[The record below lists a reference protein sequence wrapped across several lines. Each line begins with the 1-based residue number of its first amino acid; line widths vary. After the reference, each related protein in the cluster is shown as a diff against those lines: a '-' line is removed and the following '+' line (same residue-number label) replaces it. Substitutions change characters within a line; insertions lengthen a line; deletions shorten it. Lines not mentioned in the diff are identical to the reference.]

1 MASCKPLIQT
11 LMTFSKAKKLEL
23 RDLHLQKLQMMA
35 IDNFIVVNDNLK
47 HLSLVNVK
55 MTSDM
60 LRLLEGSF
68 TTSKSITTL
77 KLSSNPLRNVGARDV
92 ARILTKN
99 TSIQKIDIS
108 ACDIRQEGIVAILS
122 ILRDKNRTLTSLIAE

>member
-1 MASCKPLIQT
+1 
-11 LMTFSKAKKLEL
+11 
-23 RDLHLQKLQMMA
+23 MA
-35 IDNFIVVNDNLK
+35 IDNYIVVNDNLK
-47 HLSLVNVK
+47 HLTLANIK

-77 KLSSNPLRNVGARDV
+77 NISSNPLRNVGARDI

-99 TSIQKIDIS
+99 TSI
-108 ACDIRQEGIVAILS
+108 
-122 ILRDKNRTLTSLIAE
+122 

>member
-1 MASCKPLIQT
+1 
-11 LMTFSKAKKLEL
+11 
-23 RDLHLQKLQMMA
+23 MMA
-35 IDNFIVVNDNLK
+35 IDNYIVVNDNLK
-47 HLSLVNVK
+47 HLTLSNIK

-77 KLSSNPLRNVGARDV
+77 NISSNPLRNVGARDV

-99 TSIQKIDIS
+99 TSI
-108 ACDIRQEGIVAILS
+108 
-122 ILRDKNRTLTSLIAE
+122 